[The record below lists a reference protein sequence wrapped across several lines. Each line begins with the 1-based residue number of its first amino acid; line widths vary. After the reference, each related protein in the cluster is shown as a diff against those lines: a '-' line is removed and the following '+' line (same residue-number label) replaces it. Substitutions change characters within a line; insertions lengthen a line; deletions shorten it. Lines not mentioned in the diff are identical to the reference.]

1 MSAPAFF
8 VNIYSQLLFI
18 GWLITAGTVYWGLD
32 KRAGFQLLYLTIL
45 SLAVGYIIIMH
56 FPYIY
61 LNDQTVLVTHP
72 HVQTTVTLFAFLLP
86 LCKRK
91 YEVALCTAVPLLVSL
106 GYLLEGVP
114 AFSVAGGIIIG
125 GFISYTLYRSHEWL
139 GSMPDAYL
147 FTFSIILP
155 VFISALIYPEAY
167 FLLLP
172 GILLGIG
179 VGASLEQYKIRLH
192 LDATPRRGK
201 VIAFFLGSA
210 GIVFVLAAVRPVFSG
225 FITGELVTGIFLGL
239 WITLIMPFLLLTAN
253 LYVRHGNTEKIVN

>member
-1 MSAPAFF
+1 MSAPEFF

-45 SLAVGYIIIMH
+45 SLAVGYIIIMY
-56 FPYIY
+56 FPYIQ
-61 LNDQTVLVTHP
+61 LNNQQALVTHP

-91 YEVALCTAVPLLVSL
+91 YEVALCMAVPLAVSL
-106 GYLLEGVP
+106 GYLLEGVSV
-114 AFSVAGGIIIG
+114 FSITGGIIIG

-147 FTFSIILP
+147 FTFSIIMP
-155 VFISALIYPEAY
+155 IFISALIYPEAY

-179 VGASLEQYKIRLH
+179 VGASMEQYKIRLH
-192 LDATPRRGK
+192 VEATPRKSK
-201 VIAFFLGSA
+201 VIAFIIGSA
-210 GIVFVLAAVRPVFSG
+210 GIVFLLSAVRPVFSV
-225 FITGELVTGIFLGL
+225 FMTGELVTGVFIGL
-239 WITLIMPFLLLTAN
+239 WITLILPFLLLVAN
-253 LYVRHGNTEKIVN
+253 LYERHGSAEQIVR